1 MLEKHLEKQLNT
13 ILDRCSLCKNPFAT
27 HIVTFH
33 KDLII
38 QDFISDNPNAIDFLK
53 ENIKNV
59 SWEWLYTNPA
69 IFEIAYAKMKHRNKY
84 FTEEIMIKCFH
95 PKRLVYFL
103 KKYHYCIGNDEYVN
117 DRFEIL

>member
-38 QDFISDNPNAIDFLK
+38 
-53 ENIKNV
+53 
-59 SWEWLYTNPA
+59 
-69 IFEIAYAKMKHRNKY
+69 
-84 FTEEIMIKCFH
+84 
-95 PKRLVYFL
+95 
-103 KKYHYCIGNDEYVN
+103 
-117 DRFEIL
+117 